1 MNNNTGLTVWFTGLS
16 GSGKT
21 TLCRAVENL
30 LKEQDLKVEV
40 LDGDVIRKHLCRG
53 LGFTKEDR
61 NENVYRIAFV
71 AGLLTKH
78 GVIVLV
84 AAIAPYRAARAEAAE
99 KIGAFLEVFVD
110 APLEVCEQRDPKG
123 LYALARSGALRGFTG
138 LDDPYESPL
147 RPAVTCR
154 TDIESVEESAAKVL
168 ARILQVTRPDV
179 P

>member
-1 MNNNTGLTVWFTGLS
+1 M
-16 GSGKT
+16 
-21 TLCRAVENL
+21 ENL
-30 LKEQDLKVEV
+30 LKEQGLKVEV

-78 GVIVLV
+78 GVVVLV
-84 AAIAPYRAARAEAAE
+84 AAIAPYRAARAQAAE
-99 KIGAFLEVFVD
+99 TIGAFLEVFVD
-110 APLEVCEQRDPKG
+110 APLALCEQRDPKG

-138 LDDPYESPL
+138 IDDPYEAPL
-147 RPAVTCR
+147 SPAVVCR

-168 ARILQVTRPDV
+168 ARILQATGPDLA
-179 P
+179 